1 MNNDPKA
8 AAERFKPFLSPSTG
22 GAGGGGTSGQLSR
35 MPSPSPGVG
44 VGPGAVAVSAAA
56 EFKSLQ
62 ARMAP
67 SATAPCTAPAGSM
80 PTVTLERSNGVVTAV
95 RIECSCGQVVELS
108 CVYDG

>member
-8 AAERFKPFLSPSTG
+8 AAERFKPFLTPPTG

-35 MPSPSPGVG
+35 MPSSSP
-44 VGPGAVAVSAAA
+44 AASAAA
-56 EFKSLQ
+56 AGGAPEFKSLQ

-95 RIECSCGQVVELS
+95 RIECSCGQVVELA